1 MLDEKI
7 SSCINDIS
15 AIFGGLEDLDRQLS
29 IISTDEIFTEELC
42 DMLQKLVILL
52 SQSPGI
58 AELILPHLG
67 EMQKQ
72 NNISLLETITV
83 DNVEKT
89 CSSVNSLYDKI
100 GVMWERIC
108 YYLEKYSLSFVLDNY
123 VPLASLHNHF
133 NLCLLKNH
141 VVNLQH
147 MFVPKLVWER
157 YKDYRFHYFESYS
170 CLCPVSGSCFG
181 CCLRLCIQC
190 LYEDEFLTYIGCF
203 HPFIVTQSNIME
215 IYIDVINK
223 KFHRLLNLLDE
234 CMGKKKD
241 FTEEIISILH
251 TSHLSHDKHAKTCF
265 KCFMQ
270 NKIDSEMEAAL
281 YCVQSNYGTESVWKS
296 VFLSSVI
303 KVTEA
308 ILIFEDKINILF
320 HKKETMYH
328 AHMDELSVLLE
339 GSKLILAT
347 ESPEQSPFS
356 RPQSKKNLEK
366 HVSLMEGEKIF
377 FLWNWRRNIV
387 ERGYLSYLQRS
398 LQNDVESIVKVLIE
412 KEKIILKHQQW
423 RDLLISDKTIQ
434 FESESVKTATL
445 LQSTFSTVKTL
456 EKYLPVLHT
465 SCDSFLS
472 FKSSFYHT
480 LESYVINLV
489 QHLKEIAGRTDDT
502 CIIFYEYIAI
512 NNAAFL
518 KDKLQGYCEILKGSV
533 CESQN
538 NICHSLS
545 QLMDEL
551 IESAVLRHFK
561 YVSCS
566 ILFDADSYNFVD
578 SKPFFEGERVSY
590 SIQMW
595 NLYMEGLI
603 HDMNFFLP
611 QNCAQKLYVKVLS
624 SSLEHFLIRYSSAT
638 PSEFRT
644 PQVMCDL
651 YALLLCSSEL
661 LWPAC
666 TSAFEYMG
674 RKQEMAENAI
684 SSCINKIHSS
694 CCFLLTV
701 LVVLSAPI
709 NEIFKIFKTGFPQP
723 RLSVRT
729 KYESVS
735 PWLPW
740 IRCEMFSEFYQ
751 RQIVSNVSV
760 WLSVKACT
768 SWNLPNPS
776 TVIHAFTD
784 HNCTLSILLMMQAA
798 CSSLSLHKDS
808 HTTSEAAKVKLAYS
822 LLRLLICYDNH
833 IHLQDILLPVIEK
846 TNGWQEFD
854 SASVNKPLYERSWW
868 YRGLVKTLRP
878 YLVGVFEE
886 VIPFWLDIS
895 KKCNDPTTIKSFNTL
910 KSSLKNHVVCVCEKD
925 PLNSMKDEFEPTDE
939 IISFVCLR
947 KILESMLRNIILL
960 PQALKLFFLSLD
972 LHISNYVPEIHSVH
986 QSLPLQ
992 ILVSCVI
999 DFLRNE
1005 KFISGIMDNIRKMAI
1020 LTTNALETLFCEK
1033 DFIFLNENYTKLV
1046 TILLSSIHA
1055 KFKDLRKEL
1064 DKASDTVHIQD
1075 IRDEILEITVHQL
1088 LQLPGGNDTIL
1099 YLHQIL
1105 KQNEKWI
1112 QKSLGVPGMLSSDM
1126 VNNPLSP
1133 SPLLNEYSENQEAE
1147 SKENNFASVKE
1158 TKQRSQVYV
1167 DAVHTSS
1174 QGASCNSE
1182 CKQESK
1188 NAPSNLY
1195 VAGFE
1200 EPVHTLNLE
1209 VNGSIPTSKFSFNPF
1224 TYFDKLGESTFKQIA
1239 LEPPSFHWEAIL
1251 SHLPILGLTE
1261 INFCTILSHRWDIHK
1276 KEFLTPE
1283 ESAYVDE
1290 LKATYKIT

>member
-15 AIFGGLEDLDRQLS
+15 VIFGGLEDLDRQLNT
-29 IISTDEIFTEELC
+29 ISTDEIYTEELC
-42 DMLQKLVILL
+42 DMLQKLVIHL

-67 EMQKQ
+67 EIQKQ
-72 NNISLLETITV
+72 NNISLLKTTTV

-100 GVMWERIC
+100 NVMWERIC
-108 YYLEKYSLSFVLDNY
+108 YYLEKYSVSFVLDNY
-123 VPLASLHNHF
+123 VPLASLHSHF

-141 VVNLQH
+141 VINLQH

-203 HPFIVTQSNIME
+203 HPFIVTQSNILE

-265 KCFMQ
+265 DCFMQ
-270 NKIDSEMEAAL
+270 NKIDSEIEAAL

-296 VFLSSVI
+296 VFVSSVI
-303 KVTEA
+303 KVIEA

-328 AHMDELSVLLE
+328 AHMDEISVLLE

-347 ESPEQSPFS
+347 DSPEQSPFS
-356 RPQSKKNLEK
+356 RPQSKKIFEK

-377 FLWNWRRNIV
+377 FLWNWRQNIV
-387 ERGYLSYLQRS
+387 EKGYLSYLQRS
-398 LQNDVESIVKVLIE
+398 LQNDVETIVKVHIE
-412 KEKIILKHQQW
+412 KEKTILKHQQW

-434 FESESVKTATL
+434 YESESVKTATL
-445 LQSTFSTVKTL
+445 LQSTFNTIKTL

-489 QHLKEIAGRTDDT
+489 QHLKEIAGYTDNT
-502 CIIFYEYIAI
+502 CIIFYEYISI
-512 NNAAFL
+512 NNAVFL
-518 KDKLQGYCEILKGSV
+518 KDKLHGYCEILKGSV

-538 NICHSLS
+538 NICHFLD
-545 QLMDEL
+545 QLTDEL

-566 ILFDADSYNFVD
+566 ILFDADSYNFID
-578 SKPFFEGERVSY
+578 SKPFFEGERISY

-603 HDMNFFLP
+603 HDINFFLP

-624 SSLEHFLIRYSSAT
+624 SSLENFLMRYSSAT

-651 YALLLCSSEL
+651 YVLLLCSSEL

-674 RKQEMAENAI
+674 RKQEMVENAI
-684 SSCINKIHSS
+684 TSCINKIHSS

-709 NEIFKIFKTGFPQP
+709 NELFKIFKNGFPQP
-723 RLSVRT
+723 RLSLRT

-740 IRCEMFSEFYQ
+740 IRREMFSEFYQ

-768 SWNLPNPS
+768 AWNLPNPS
-776 TVIHAFTD
+776 AVIHAFTD

-798 CSSLSLHKDS
+798 CPSLALHKDS
-808 HTTSEAAKVKLAYS
+808 HTLNEAAKVKLAFS
-822 LLRLLICYDNH
+822 LLKLLICYDNH

-854 SASVNKPLYERSWW
+854 STSINKPLYERSWW
-868 YRGLVKTLRP
+868 YKGLVKTLRP
-878 YLVGVFEE
+878 YLVGVLEE

-910 KSSLKNHVVCVCEKD
+910 KSSLKNHVICVCDKD
-925 PLNSMKDEFEPTDE
+925 PLNSMQDEFEPTDE

-947 KILESMLRNIILL
+947 KFLESMHRNIILL
-960 PQALKLFFLSLD
+960 PEALKLFFLTLD
-972 LHISNYVPEIHSVH
+972 LHISNYVPEIHLVH

-992 ILVSCVI
+992 ILISSAI

-1005 KFISGIMDNIRKMAI
+1005 KFISSIMDNIRKMAI
-1020 LTTNALETLFCEK
+1020 LTTNALETLFKEK
-1033 DFIFLNENYTKLV
+1033 V
-1046 TILLSSIHA
+1046 
-1055 KFKDLRKEL
+1055 RKTSE
-1064 DKASDTVHIQD
+1064 TVHIQD
-1075 IRDEILEITVHQL
+1075 IRDEILEITVHKL
-1088 LQLPGGNDTIL
+1088 LQSPGGNDIIL

-1112 QKSLGVPGMLSSDM
+1112 QKSLG
-1126 VNNPLSP
+1126 
-1133 SPLLNEYSENQEAE
+1133 NQEIE
-1147 SKENNFASVKE
+1147 DKEKNVVPLKE
-1158 TKQRSQVYV
+1158 TKQHSQVFA
-1167 DAVHTSS
+1167 DAIHTSS

-1182 CKQESK
+1182 RKQETRNS
-1188 NAPSNLY
+1188 PRNLY
-1195 VAGFE
+1195 VSDFE
-1200 EPVHTLNLE
+1200 ETVTVLNLE
-1209 VNGSIPTSKFSFNPF
+1209 VTDSIPVSEFHFNPLDC
-1224 TYFDKLGESTFKQIA
+1224 FDQLGESTFKQIVSE
-1239 LEPPSFHWEAIL
+1239 LPPLHWEAIL

-1261 INFCTILSHRWDIHK
+1261 MNFCTILSHRWDICN

-1290 LKATYKIT
+1290 LKAIYKIA